1 MSLPP
6 PCLGV
11 PIAFSCRPCA
21 LLAGELTLAAA
32 VREERA
38 RQAAARV
45 RAAFAG
51 GLPPG
56 ADVLSLA
63 AQLGDGPA
71 GAELADQLVA
81 DPVDPM
87 RFMAAA
93 TELLQRSQQQQRQ
106 VGAWVSQQRA
116 ALEARMAAAGGMLGD
131 EDASAAATAQQ
142 LAQAEA
148 ALEQRAAAAA
158 LVQRSLDIA
167 QAVMRELS

>member
-1 MSLPP
+1 M
-6 PCLGV
+6 
-11 PIAFSCRPCA
+11 
-21 LLAGELTLAAA
+21 TLAAS

-38 RQAAARV
+38 QQAAARV

-63 AQLGDGPA
+63 AQLGDGPG

-81 DPVDPM
+81 DPVEPM

-93 TELLQRSQQQQRQ
+93 TELLQRSQEQQRQ
-106 VGAWVSQQRA
+106 VAGWVQQQRA
-116 ALEARMAAAGGMLGD
+116 ALEARMMATADGMLGD
-131 EDASAAATAQQ
+131 EDATAAAAAKQ

-167 QAVMRELS
+167 QAVIRQLNLA